1 MDISIDNLSDGA
13 VTGLLNAHLQEMY
26 KYSPPESV
34 HALDQEKMHDPSV
47 TFWSARIDGEL
58 AGCGALKELSPTSG
72 EIKSMKTAGVFLRK
86 GVASQI
92 LEAILAEAKQRSYL
106 DLSLETGSNEAF
118 KPAIKMY
125 EKYGFT
131 ECGPFG
137 DYKPDPYSKFYTIAL

>member
-1 MDISIDNLSDGA
+1 
-13 VTGLLNAHLQEMY
+13 
-26 KYSPPESV
+26 
-34 HALDQEKMHDPSV
+34 MHEDC
-47 TFWSARIDGEL
+47 WS
-58 AGCGALKELSPTSG
+58 
-72 EIKSMKTAGVFLRK
+72 FLRK